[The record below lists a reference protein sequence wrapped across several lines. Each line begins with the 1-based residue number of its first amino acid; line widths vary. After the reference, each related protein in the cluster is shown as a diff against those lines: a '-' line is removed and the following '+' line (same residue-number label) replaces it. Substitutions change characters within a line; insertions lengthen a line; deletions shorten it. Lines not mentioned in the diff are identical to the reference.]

1 MQEALSYSPT
11 NPDTFRAI
19 LLNLIAKS
27 ECQTEKLRK
36 ILHFISYCANSS
48 FDLQQLQ
55 FLLSASEMANN
66 APVQEKNW
74 VFIDMQNVYKAVC
87 EQGWKI
93 DWKLFRQFLSQE
105 YKVEK
110 AIVFV
115 GYLKENKHLY
125 KFLQKSGFE
134 LQFRDVNKLPNGYID
149 GGNCDA
155 DLAATALNFKHD
167 YDKAIII
174 ADDGD
179 YSQMLKMLKDQNKLK
194 FVLSPHSVN
203 RTSKFIKNAIG
214 IDSIFS
220 IQSIREIIEYKR

>member
-1 MQEALSYSPT
+1 MQ
-11 NPDTFRAI
+11 NPHTYQPQNTFRES
-19 LLNLIAKS
+19 LLQLIA
-27 ECQTEKLRK
+27 ENENHAEKYRK
-36 ILHFISYCANSS
+36 ILHFISSYANSS

-87 EQGWKI
+87 EQRWKI

-115 GYLKENKHLY
+115 GYLKENTHLY
-125 KFLQKSGFE
+125 KFLQKVGFE
-134 LQFRDVNKLPNGYID
+134 IKFREVEELPNGYID
-149 GGNCDA
+149 GGNCDT

-214 IDSIFS
+214 IDSILS
-220 IQSIREIIEYKR
+220 IQSIRHLIEYKR